1 MLIYGSLEGPEYG
14 VYVRG
19 KTTNNVIE
27 LPEYW
32 TALVEQETITVNLTP
47 IGSYQKLYVRA
58 VIDNKVYI
66 ANEDYQPINCYYDV
80 IAERKD
86 IPRLEVEV

>member
-1 MLIYGSLEGPEYG
+1 MLVYGSLEGPEYG

-19 KTTNNVIE
+19 KTTNNIIE

-32 TALVEQETITVNLTP
+32 TALIDSETITVNLTP
-47 IGSYQKLYVRA
+47 IGRYQKLYV
-58 VIDNKVYI
+58 VSIFDNKVLI
-66 ANEDYQPINCYYDV
+66 ANEDNSPINCYYDV